1 MLNCCRLRGDGEYR
15 RTDLRWTTTSWAGP
29 WDTTTRRGSCRRWR
43 ARDMF
48 TSLFVILRLCFKFLQ
63 DQQLALMATIIRE
76 CWSLIQVKAGVS
88 WFLRLKN
95 IFFAQ
100 VMVAEAVANVGVTVT
115 TVLSSVMSST
125 KCTQTTITNITTEP
139 ANRRVTGQHLRLRQS
154 RSAWQIIWQ
163 PTDTRINNITFRS
176 VSLVCHIWVTNMYVS
191 CLSIA
196 ASLDQSLIWWEPVI
210 LPRREWRHLADHLTT
225 STMILTVRSVT
236 SSSWSSSVTSFSW
249 QVSSTSGDD
258 TDTDKTGAATQEAHS
273 DNGPGDSDP
282 FQGFWFYLQFLL
294 CYMSYYILLF
304 IYYYWLQKSKINT

>member
-63 DQQLALMATIIRE
+63 DQQLALVATIIRE

-115 TVLSSVMSST
+115 TVPSSVMSST
-125 KCTQTTITNITTEP
+125 RCTPTTITNIMTEP
-139 ANRRVTGQHLRLRQS
+139 ANRRVTGQHLRLRQN

-176 VSLVCHIWVTNMYVS
+176 VSRVCHVWVTNMS
-191 CLSIA
+191 CVMSQYCRQFGPISDLMGAGDSASAGVA
-196 ASLDQSLIWWEPVI
+196 ALG
-210 LPRREWRHLADHLTT
+210 
-225 STMILTVRSVT
+225 RS
-236 SSSWSSSVTSFSW
+236 SHYQHNDPDS
-249 QVSSTSGDD
+249 QVSYIIIMVIFSNIIFM
-258 TDTDKTGAATQEAHS
+258 TGL
-273 DNGPGDSDP
+273 
-282 FQGFWFYLQFLL
+282 FYIWRW
-294 CYMSYYILLF
+294 YGH
-304 IYYYWLQKSKINT
+304 W